1 MKKILQKFSL
11 YPDKTDIKS
20 LVLSFLIINFAFLYH
35 TLNFMW
41 GNHDVVFIKEKLHL
55 SSGLFEG
62 RFTQFIPHWLLTDG
76 QILPI
81 INNFLGFAFLTL
93 GLWLLAKYWNIPK
106 KISLYTI
113 FITFFATLPYTLSWM
128 YFTFIT
134 ISCLLWVMVAI
145 LGLYLS
151 QYITTSSHKLFLTV
165 ISVLCFYVTL
175 GGYPPIINTFFVC
188 LSAKITFDYLFENNS
203 LKKIFK
209 THLYTLG
216 NIIIAAILFKLT
228 LHLIEH
234 NNVYNLQ
241 SVALSDMPQKFLE
254 TIFISLKQF
263 TLSLPFMEAPYK
275 MILLIMVIFAFV
287 GAIIKAP
294 NLGKK
299 ALTILFILGTV
310 WFASLTTF
318 LVVPHTE
325 YVARIDFYGLA
336 FVYTFALALLLKFK
350 TPLAKSLSLIF
361 VLIIIPFNI
370 LNDYRALK
378 IWKQGFDAEMQI
390 LDNVTER
397 IENSPKFNP
406 DNLYRV
412 YQAGDISLRP
422 SYYKKDYAQP
432 EVFSLDLP
440 YFAMWQT
447 APLLEFFSPFKY
459 ADHNTPLLLSDIT
472 PDVKDFI
479 KHKAR
484 PWPHRNAVYVDE
496 NIIIIILSE
505 PELQIL
511 KEKLSQ
517 L

>member
-1 MKKILQKFSL
+1 MKKLLQKFSL

-20 LVLSFLIINFAFLYH
+20 LALSFLIINFAFLYH

-81 INNFLGFAFLTL
+81 INNLLGFVFLTL
-93 GLWLLAKYWNIPK
+93 GLWLLAKYWKLPK
-106 KISLYTI
+106 KISIYTF
-113 FITFFATLPYTLSWM
+113 FITFFATLPFTLSWM

-134 ISCLLWVMVAI
+134 ISCLLWVMVAV

-151 QYITTSSHKLFLTV
+151 QYIAASTHKLPLT
-165 ISVLCFYVTL
+165 IASVLCFYITL
-175 GGYPPIINTFFVC
+175 GGYPPIINTCFVC
-188 LSAKITFDYLFENNS
+188 LGAKITSDYLFENYS

-209 THLYTLG
+209 THVYAIG
-216 NIIIAAILFKLT
+216 NIVAAAILFKLT
-228 LHLIEH
+228 LRLVQPD
-234 NNVYNLQ
+234 NVYNLQ
-241 SVALSDMPQKFLE
+241 SAALSAMPQKFLE

-263 TLSLPFMEAPYK
+263 IISLPFMEASYK
-275 MILLIMVIFAFV
+275 AILLIMLISAFI

-299 ALTILFILGTV
+299 ALTTLFILGTV
-310 WFASLTTF
+310 WSASLTTF

-361 VLIIIPFNI
+361 ILIIIPFNI
-370 LNDYRALK
+370 LNNYRALK

-390 LDNVTER
+390 LDNVIER
-397 IENSPKFNP
+397 IENNPKFNP
-406 DNLYRV
+406 DNLYRI

-422 SYYKKDYAQP
+422 SYYKKDYTQS
-432 EVFSLDLP
+432 EVFFLDLP

-479 KHKAR
+479 KNKAR
-484 PWPHRNAVYVDE
+484 PWPHKNAVYVDE